1 MRSTTKILSPNSNSV
16 SNYNLTSFELMH
28 KFVMSFNVFAIK
40 GCESELV
47 SAHNDKSNILWISA
61 KITSI
66 VLPDL
71 V

>member
-40 GCESELV
+40 GCESVNWCLLTMTK
-47 SAHNDKSNILWISA
+47 ATFFGFLQK
-61 KITSI
+61 
-66 VLPDL
+66 
-71 V
+71 